1 MIHATLPF
9 FRWADHTWI
18 SMMIRDSTW
27 AFALIEVFHLF
38 GLTLLLGTLTVVN
51 LRLFGWG
58 LGGYPLK
65 LVALDAFP
73 WTLLGM
79 TVSIASGILLFLS
92 EAMKCYA
99 SAPFFLKM
107 GLLGA
112 ALLFTFTFH
121 RYLTRTDAPSPAA
134 SKCAA
139 CLSVILWF
147 GVGLA
152 GRAIAFF

>member
-1 MIHATLPF
+1 MLLAF

-18 SMMIRDSTW
+18 AVLIRDSTW

-38 GLTLLLGTLTVVN
+38 GLTLLLGTLAVVN
-51 LRLFGWG
+51 LRLFGFG
-58 LGGYPLK
+58 LGNHSLK
-65 LVALDAFP
+65 VVAADALPF
-73 WTLLGM
+73 TLIGM
-79 TVSIASGILLFLS
+79 AVSIVSGSLLFVS

-99 SAPFFLKM
+99 SAPFFVKM
-107 GLLGA
+107 GLLAA

-121 RYLTRTDAPSPAA
+121 RYLTKTDARPSPA
-134 SKCAA
+134 SKFAA
-139 CLSVILWF
+139 CLSLTLWF